1 MIFDGTKIK
10 QYDSKRGLDM
20 ITYPVGGD
28 DSKALAFMK
37 VISKDALKANSSF
50 DMSLIFVGILENPP
64 VAPLSD
70 EIEERF
76 LGILDMIDLEN
87 ATSAQKRGLEPIAEN
102 IFSSE
107 DPVSAYNRFQDLI
120 YEYEQKKKEEK
131 DDEAVALVV
140 KKSED
145 FKNIYPYTSK
155 NGIGPLFDKFTELAF
170 HALTPKT
177 YFFGG
182 NTEKMVPKPEG
193 VAGLFVMT
201 DEDDDIF
208 YFIPISKS
216 KGEDQNGDSGQ
227 GDPDGDGEPNGD
239 GKPGKGKPGKGKPG
253 KGEPGDPG
261 KGEPGG
267 GEPGGGEPGGGEPGI
282 PGKGEPGGG
291 EPGGGEPGGGEPGGG
306 EPGIPGK
313 GELGGKEPGGGEP
326 DGGEPGKG
334 KPGKGKPGDPG
345 EAGDGKSN
353 DGGQR
358 GPKDDDFDQEILR
371 ISESIGV
378 RPAQVAA
385 SFTSEI
391 RARSLLSGGNFEKL
405 NESRTMSDYIGYV
418 RSIM

>member
-37 VISKDALKANSSF
+37 VISKDALKGKSLF

-76 LGILDMIDLEN
+76 LGILDIIDLEN
-87 ATSAQKRGLEPIAEN
+87 ATSAQRQGLEPIAEN

-107 DPVSAYNRFQDLI
+107 DPVGAYNRFQDLI
-120 YEYEQKKKEEK
+120 YEYERKKKEEK
-131 DDEAVALVV
+131 EEEAVALVV

-193 VAGLFVMT
+193 VAGLFVMS

-216 KGEDQNGDSGQ
+216 KGEDQNGDNGQ
-227 GDPDGDGEPNGD
+227 GDPSG
-239 GKPGKGKPGKGKPG
+239 
-253 KGEPGDPG
+253 
-261 KGEPGG
+261 GEPGG
-267 GEPGGGEPGGGEPGI
+267 GEPGGGEPGGGEPG
-282 PGKGEPGGG
+282 GGEPGGG

-313 GELGGKEPGGGEP
+313 GEPGIPGKGELGGGEP
-326 DGGEPGKG
+326 DGGEPGGGQPSKG

-345 EAGDGKSN
+345 DGEPVDGKSN